1 VGISKVYKRKKG
13 VFFVNVSDIMTK
25 NPESAQVTDSIMN
38 IASMM
43 RDIDVGFMPI
53 LDGNILIGVATD
65 RDIVIRAVADGMDIE
80 NTSVG
85 EIMSSDLH
93 VVSPDTDLDEAAHTM
108 EEFKIRRLPVVDQ
121 DGLLVGILSL
131 GDIAVRSQNIEEAG
145 EVLEQVSEPSR
156 PEMAA

>member
-1 VGISKVYKRKKG
+1 MRKIKG

-93 VVSPDTDLDEAAHTM
+93 VVSPDTDLDEAAHIM

>member
-1 VGISKVYKRKKG
+1 
-13 VFFVNVSDIMTK
+13 VNVSDIMTK

-53 LDGNILIGVATD
+53 LDGNILIGVVTD

-93 VVSPDTDLDEAAHTM
+93 VVSPDTDLDEAAHIM
-108 EEFKIRRLPVVDQ
+108 E
-121 DGLLVGILSL
+121 SL
-131 GDIAVRSQNIEEAG
+131 K
-145 EVLEQVSEPSR
+145 
-156 PEMAA
+156 

>member
-1 VGISKVYKRKKG
+1 M
-13 VFFVNVSDIMTK
+13 NVSDIMTK
-25 NPESAQVTDSIMN
+25 NPESAQVTDSIMDV
-38 IASMM
+38 ASMM
-43 RDIDVGFMPI
+43 RDINVGFMPI
-53 LDGNILIGVATD
+53 LDGNILVGVSTD

-80 NTSVG
+80 NTSIG

-93 VVSPDTDLDEAAHTM
+93 VVSPDTSLDEAANIM

-121 DGLLVGILSL
+121 DGLLVGVISL
-131 GDIAVRSQNIEEAG
+131 GDIAVRGQNIEEAG